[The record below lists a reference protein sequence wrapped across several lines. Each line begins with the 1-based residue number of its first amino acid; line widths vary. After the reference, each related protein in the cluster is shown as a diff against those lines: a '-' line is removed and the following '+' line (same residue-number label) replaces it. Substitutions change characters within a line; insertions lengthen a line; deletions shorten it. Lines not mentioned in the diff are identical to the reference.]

1 MNKPAFYKGRH
12 FTTYVEEV
20 RELKR
25 AGHWEQAEQLF
36 LKLIEA
42 TEAEATG
49 LLAGFVAP
57 WYYENLAIIYRKQK
71 NVPAEMAILER
82 YFRQPHAPNPKLQE
96 RLEKAR
102 LSKQVH

>member
-1 MNKPAFYKGRH
+1 MNKPGFYHGQH
-12 FTTYVEEV
+12 YSTYVEEV

-25 AGHWEQAEQLF
+25 GEQWGQAEQLL

-42 TEAEATG
+42 TEAEARVLPMG
-49 LLAGFVAP
+49 IVAP
-57 WYYENLAIIYRKQK
+57 WYYENLAITYHKQK
-71 NVPAEMAILER
+71 NALAELAILDR

-102 LSKQVH
+102 LSKQVR